1 MLKVLIDLPEFEP
14 ASRKLEQIPGI
25 EIIRVAQPEERPRSL
40 PVDLIAGCDIL
51 FCTNLPENYAEMKQL
66 KWVQISTAGF
76 QQITGKGLEKKGIR
90 ASNALGVS
98 DIPIAEW
105 NIAMM
110 INLARDLRAMIRHQ
124 EAGIWDRAAVHQ
136 REIRGLVVGI
146 WGYGGIGRATAR
158 LAKALQMRVHVMTRN
173 GIRSRDNNYE
183 VPGTGDPDGILPDQ
197 AYTIDEKKTFLAALD
212 FLILAFP
219 LSTSTDGL
227 IGEEDLQLLP
237 RHAFLLNPARGKLVK
252 EEALIRALNESW
264 IAGAA
269 LDTHYHYPMPA
280 DHPLWK
286 MPQVILTPHIS
297 GSTQSPHYLER
308 VYDIFIQN
316 LERYIS
322 GKPLLNEL
330 NAAQL
335 ENG

>member
-1 MLKVLIDLPEFEP
+1 MIKVLIDLPEFKP
-14 ASRKLEQIPGI
+14 ALRALKKIPGI
-25 EIIRVAQPEERPRSL
+25 EIVRVPQPEERSRIL
-40 PVDLIAGCDIL
+40 PIDLIADCDVL
-51 FCTNLPENYAEMKQL
+51 FCTSLPENYEEMKQL

-76 QQITGKGLEKKGIR
+76 QQITGKGLEKNGIM

-110 INLARDLRAMIRHQ
+110 INLARDLRTIIRHQ
-124 EAGIWDRAAVHQ
+124 EAAIWDRAAIHQ
-136 REIRGLVVGI
+136 REIRGLVAGI

-158 LAKALQMRVHVMTRN
+158 LAKAFQMRVHVMTRS
-173 GIRSRDNNYE
+173 GIRSRENNYE
-183 VPGTGDPDGILPDQ
+183 VPGTGDPEGLLPDMQ
-197 AYTIDEKKTFLAALD
+197 FTISEKKAFLQDLD

-219 LSTSTDGL
+219 LSASTDGI
-227 IGEEDLQLLP
+227 IGEEDLKMLP
-237 RHAFLLNPARGKLVK
+237 KRAFLLNPARGRLVK
-252 EEALIRALNESW
+252 EDALIRALNEGW

-280 DHPLWK
+280 EHPLWS

-297 GSTQSPHYLER
+297 GSTLSPHYLER
-308 VYDIFIQN
+308 IYDIFGQN
-316 LERYIS
+316 LERYMS

-330 NAAQL
+330 TVAQL
-335 ENG
+335 ANG